1 VGEFTGKAKY
11 LYLSIHIFTLA
22 ILTMKIKSLGIL
34 CCCLAFYN
42 LSLFA
47 QKTIVKDS
55 NISAM
60 LNEVSPTNLEA
71 IVKKLVSFHTRHTLS
86 DTLSKTTGI
95 GAARTWIKSE
105 FEKYGASS
113 GGRLQVSYDTFTQ
126 PADGRRITAPVV
138 LKNVMAVLPGT
149 DPNDKRM
156 LMVSGHYDSR
166 VTDVMNIKDFA
177 PGANDDASG
186 VAVVMEMCR
195 ILSKRKF
202 NTTIVFVAMVGE
214 EQGLYGATNLAKRAK
229 EEGWNVHLLMNNDIV
244 GNSYGMETDIKDNK
258 SVRIFSEGVPLGETP
273 AQAAARTS
281 AGTEN
286 DGKARQAARYI
297 KEVAERYV
305 DQLEVKLIYRRDRY
319 LRGGDHT
326 PFSLQ
331 GFTAV
336 RITEMNEDF
345 NRQHQDV
352 RTENGFK
359 FGDLPEYVDYNYL
372 QKVTRM
378 NLAAMTNLALSCQEP
393 ENVIVQTSGL
403 TNKTS
408 LKWEAP
414 KGKAPAGYYVLMR
427 ETSSPFW
434 EQKIFVKEN
443 SATLAYSKDNY
454 YFGVQSVDEQG
465 HESLVVIPKPG
476 R

>member
-1 VGEFTGKAKY
+1 MINSKFTYIFVFLSFFTGYK
-11 LYLSIHIFTLA
+11 
-22 ILTMKIKSLGIL
+22 
-34 CCCLAFYN
+34 
-42 LSLFA
+42 LFA
-47 QKTIVKDS
+47 QKTEVKDS
-55 NISAM
+55 NISNM
-60 LNEVSPTNLEA
+60 LSEVSPTNLETV
-71 IVKKLVSFHTRHTLS
+71 IRKLVSFQTRHTLS

-113 GGRLQVSYDTFTQ
+113 GGRLQVSFDTFTQ

-138 LKNVMAVLPGT
+138 LKNVIAVLPGT

-156 LMVSGHYDSR
+156 LMLSGHYDSR

-186 VAVVMEMCR
+186 VAAVMEMCR
-195 ILSKRKF
+195 IMSKQKF
-202 NTTIVFVAMVGE
+202 SATIVFVAMVGE

-244 GNSYGMETDIKDNK
+244 GNSYGMETDLKDNK
-258 SVRIFSEGVPLGETP
+258 SVRVFSEGVPPGETP
-273 AQAAARTS
+273 AQAAARLS

-286 DGKARQAARYI
+286 EGKARQAARYI

-326 PFSLQ
+326 PFSTA

-359 FGDLPEYVDYNYL
+359 FGDLPEYVDYTYL

-378 NLAAMTNLALSCQEP
+378 NLSVMANLAWSCQEP
-393 ENVIVQTSGL
+393 ENVVVQTSGL
-403 TNKTS
+403 TNKTA

-427 ETSSPFW
+427 ETSSAMW
-434 EQKIFVKEN
+434 ERKFFVKET
-443 SATLAYSKDNY
+443 SASLAYSKDNY
-454 YFGVQSVDEQG
+454 FFGVQSVDEAG
-465 HESLVVIPKPG
+465 HESLVIIPKPG

>member
-1 VGEFTGKAKY
+1 MRNY
-11 LYLSIHIFTLA
+11 LLLLLFCLSFGLPKSSFSQ
-22 ILTMKIKSLGIL
+22 KIE
-34 CCCLAFYN
+34 
-42 LSLFA
+42 
-47 QKTIVKDS
+47 VKDPE
-55 NISAM
+55 ITTM
-60 LNEVSPTNLEA
+60 LNEVSAANLEA
-71 IVKKLVSFHTRHTLS
+71 LVRKMVSFHTRHTLS
-86 DTLSKTTGI
+86 DTLSKTKGI

-105 FEKYGASS
+105 FEKYSAES

-126 PADGRRITAPVV
+126 PADGRRIKEAAV
-138 LKNVMAVLPGT
+138 LKNVMAILPGT
-149 DPNDKRM
+149 DPSDKRM

-166 VTDVMNIKDFA
+166 VTDVMNVKDFA

-186 VAVVMEMCR
+186 VAAVMEMAR
-195 ILSKRKF
+195 VMSKYKF
-202 NTTIVFVAMVGE
+202 SSTLVFVAFVGE
-214 EQGLYGATNLAKRAK
+214 EQGLYGAANLAKRAK

-258 SVRIFSEGVPLGETP
+258 SVRVFSEGVAANETKE
-273 AQAAARTS
+273 QAAARQS

-326 PFSLQ
+326 PFSQQ
-331 GFTAV
+331 GFAAV
-336 RITEMNEDF
+336 RLTEMNEDF

-359 FGDLPEYVDYNYL
+359 FGDLPEYVDYTYL

-378 NLAAMTNLALSCQEP
+378 NMAVMANLGLATQEP
-393 ENVIVQTSGL
+393 ENVVVLTSGL
-403 TNKTS
+403 TNKTT
-408 LKWEAP
+408 LKWDAP
-414 KGKAPAGYYVLMR
+414 KGKSPYGYYVLMR
-427 ETSSPFW
+427 ETTSPFW
-434 EQKIFVKEN
+434 ERKFFVKEN
-443 SATLAYSKDNY
+443 QATLNYSKDNY
-454 YFGVQSVDEQG
+454 FFAVQSVDEKG
-465 HESLVVIPKPG
+465 HESLMVVPKPG

>member
-1 VGEFTGKAKY
+1 MIKRKFTTV
-11 LYLSIHIFTLA
+11 LFFS
-22 ILTMKIKSLGIL
+22 SLFLG
-34 CCCLAFYN
+34 FN
-42 LSLFA
+42 LFA
-47 QKTIVKDS
+47 QKTEVKDS
-55 NISAM
+55 NISTM
-60 LNEVSPTNLEA
+60 LSEVSATNLEA
-71 IVKKLVSFHTRHTLS
+71 VIRKLVSFQTRHTLS

-113 GGRLQVSYDTFTQ
+113 GGRLQVSYDTFMQ
-126 PADGRRITAPVV
+126 PADGRRITAPVI
-138 LKNVMAVLPGT
+138 LKNVIAILPGT
-149 DPNDKRM
+149 DPSDKRM
-156 LMVSGHYDSR
+156 LMLSGHYDSR
-166 VTDVMNIKDFA
+166 VTNVMNIKDFA

-186 VAVVMEMCR
+186 VAAVMEMCR
-195 ILSKRKF
+195 IMSKQKF
-202 NTTIVFVAMVGE
+202 SATLVFVAMVGE

-244 GNSYGMETDIKDNK
+244 GNSYGMETDLKDNK
-258 SVRIFSEGVPLGETP
+258 SVRVFSEGGATG
-273 AQAAARTS
+273 A
-281 AGTEN
+281 EN
-286 DGKARQAARYI
+286 DGQARQAARYI

-305 DQLEVKLIYRRDRY
+305 DQLDVKLIYRRDRY

-326 PFSLQ
+326 PFSSA

-359 FGDLPEYVDYNYL
+359 FGDLPEYVDYTYL

-378 NLAAMTNLALSCQEP
+378 NLSVMANLAWSCQEP
-393 ENVIVQTSGL
+393 ENVVVQTSGL
-403 TNKTS
+403 TNKTA

-414 KGKAPAGYYVLMR
+414 KGKTPAGYYVLMR
-427 ETSSPFW
+427 ETSSAVW
-434 EQKIFVKEN
+434 ERKFFVKET
-443 SATLAYSKDNY
+443 SATLGYSKDNY
-454 YFGVQSVDEQG
+454 FFGVQSVDEAG
-465 HESLVVIPKPG
+465 HESLVIIPKPG

>member
-1 VGEFTGKAKY
+1 MKY
-11 LYLSIHIFTLA
+11 LKISLLFFTIIF
-22 ILTMKIKSLGIL
+22 S
-34 CCCLAFYN
+34 N
-42 LSLFA
+42 QLFA
-47 QKTIVKDS
+47 QQTVTKDP
-55 NISAM
+55 NITGFV
-60 LNEVSPTNLEA
+60 NEVAAANLEVL
-71 IVKKLVSFHTRHTLS
+71 VKKLVSFQTRHTLS

-95 GAARTWIKSE
+95 GAARNWIKSE
-105 FEKYGASS
+105 FEKYGKAS
-113 GGRLQVSYDTFTQ
+113 GGRLQVSFDTFTQ
-126 PADGRRITAPVV
+126 AADGRRITAPVI
-138 LKNVMAVLPGT
+138 LKNVMAILPGT
-149 DPNDKRM
+149 DPSDKRM

-166 VTDVMNIKDFA
+166 VTDVMNAKDFS

-186 VAVVMEMCR
+186 VAAMMEMCR
-195 ILSKRKF
+195 IMSKQQF
-202 NTTIVFVAMVGE
+202 NCTIVFVAMVGE

-258 SVRIFSEGVPLGETP
+258 SVRVFSEGVSPLETP
-273 AQAAARTS
+273 AQVAARQS
-281 AGTEN
+281 AGTDN

-305 DQLEVKLIYRRDRY
+305 DQLEVKLIYRRDRF

-326 PFSLQ
+326 PFSQQ
-331 GFTAV
+331 GFAAV

-359 FGDLPEYVDYNYL
+359 YGDLPEYVDYNYL

-378 NLAAMTNLALSCQEP
+378 NLAVMANLASATQEP
-393 ENVIVQTSGL
+393 ENVTVITSGL
-403 TNKTS
+403 TNKTA

-414 KGKAPAGYYVLMR
+414 KGKKPAGYYVLMR
-427 ETSSPFW
+427 ETASPFW
-434 EQKIFVKEN
+434 EKKFFVKETM
-443 SATLAYSKDNY
+443 ATIDYSKDNF
-454 YFGVQSVDEQG
+454 YFGVQSVDENG
-465 HESLVVIPKPG
+465 HESLVITPKPG

>member
-1 VGEFTGKAKY
+1 MKY
-11 LYLSIHIFTLA
+11 LGHSLLFLIFITSQLNA
-22 ILTMKIKSLGIL
+22 QQTVSRDINISSQVAEVSET
-34 CCCLAFYN
+34 N
-42 LSLFA
+42 L
-47 QKTIVKDS
+47 KTIV
-55 NISAM
+55 N
-60 LNEVSPTNLEA
+60 
-71 IVKKLVSFHTRHTLS
+71 KLVSFQTRHTLS

-95 GAARTWIKSE
+95 GAARNWIKAE
-105 FEKYGASS
+105 FEKYSKES
-113 GGRLQVSYDTFTQ
+113 GNRLQVSFDTFTQ
-126 PADGRRITAPVV
+126 AADGRRITAPVI
-138 LKNVMAVLPGT
+138 LKNVMAILPGT

-156 LMVSGHYDSR
+156 LMLSGHYDSR
-166 VTDVMNIKDFA
+166 VTDVMNAKDFA

-186 VAVVMEMCR
+186 VAAVMEMAR
-195 ILSKRKF
+195 IMSKQKF
-202 NTTIVFVAMVGE
+202 NCTIVFVAMVGE

-258 SVRIFSEGVPLGETP
+258 SVRVFSEGVSPLETP
-273 AQAAARTS
+273 AQVAARQS
-281 AGTEN
+281 AGTDN

-305 DQLEVKLIYRRDRY
+305 DQLDVKLIYRRDRF

-326 PFSLQ
+326 PFSQQ
-331 GFTAV
+331 GFAAV

-345 NRQHQDV
+345 NRQHQDI

-378 NLAAMTNLALSCQEP
+378 NLAVMANLAWSAQEP
-393 ENVIVQTSGL
+393 ENVVVLTSGL
-403 TNKTS
+403 TNKTA
-408 LKWEAP
+408 LRWEAP
-414 KGKAPAGYYVLMR
+414 KGKTPAGYYILMR

-434 EQKIFVKEN
+434 EKKIFVKET
-443 SATLAYSKDNY
+443 SASIAYSKDNY
-454 YFGVQSVDEQG
+454 YFGVQSVDDNG
-465 HESLVVIPKPG
+465 HESLVVTPRPG

>member
-1 VGEFTGKAKY
+1 
-11 LYLSIHIFTLA
+11 
-22 ILTMKIKSLGIL
+22 MKFKSLG
-34 CCCLAFYN
+34 
-42 LSLFA
+42 LSLI
-47 QKTIVKDS
+47 IVFLLSGKLFSQQTVKRDP
-55 NISAM
+55 NISE
-60 LNEVSPTNLEA
+60 LVNEVSASNLEQL
-71 IVKKLVSFHTRHTLS
+71 IKKLVSFQTRHTLS

-95 GAARTWIKSE
+95 GAARSWIKSE
-105 FEKYGASS
+105 FEKYGQASN
-113 GGRLQVSYDTFTQ
+113 GRLQVSYDTFTQ
-126 PADGRRITAPVV
+126 AADGRRITSPVV
-138 LKNVMAVLPGT
+138 LKNVIAILPGT
-149 DPNDKRM
+149 DPADKRM
-156 LMVSGHYDSR
+156 LLVSGHYDSR

-186 VAVVMEMCR
+186 TAAILEMCR
-195 ILSKRKF
+195 VLSKQKF
-202 NTTIVFVAMVGE
+202 SCTLVFVAMVGE

-244 GNSYGMETDIKDNK
+244 GNSYGMETDLKDNK
-258 SVRIFSEGVPLGETP
+258 SVRVFSEGVSASETP
-273 AQAAARTS
+273 AQAAARQS

-326 PFSLQ
+326 PFSQQ
-331 GFTAV
+331 GFAAV

-359 FGDLPEYVDYNYL
+359 YGDLPEYVDYNYL

-378 NLAAMTNLALSCQEP
+378 NLSVMANLGLSTQEP
-393 ENVIVQTSGL
+393 ENVVVLTAGL
-403 TNKTS
+403 TNKTA

-427 ETSSPFW
+427 ETTSPFW
-434 EQKIFVKEN
+434 EKKFFVKEN
-443 SATLAYSKDNY
+443 SATLPYSKDNY
-454 YFGVQSVDEQG
+454 FFGVQSVDENG
-465 HESLVVIPKPG
+465 HESLVVIPRSG

>member
-1 VGEFTGKAKY
+1 MKRIKY
-11 LYLSIHIFTLA
+11 FLLLVFFVSFSEIALY
-22 ILTMKIKSLGIL
+22 
-34 CCCLAFYN
+34 
-42 LSLFA
+42 A
-47 QKTIVKDS
+47 QRTEVRDA

-60 LNEVSPTNLEA
+60 VTEVSANNLA
-71 IVKKLVSFHTRHTLS
+71 QLVKKLVSFQTRHTLS

-105 FEKYGASS
+105 FEKYGLAS

-138 LKNVMAVLPGT
+138 LKNVMAILPGT

-166 VTDVMNIKDFA
+166 ITDVMNIKDFS

-186 VAVVMEMCR
+186 TAAVMEMCR
-195 ILSKRKF
+195 IMSKQKF
-202 NTTIVFVAMVGE
+202 SCTIVFVAMVGE

-229 EEGWNVHLLMNNDIV
+229 EEGWNLNLLMNNDIV

-258 SVRIFSEGVPLGETP
+258 SVRVFSEGVSPVETP
-273 AQAAARTS
+273 AQAAARQS
-281 AGTEN
+281 AGTDN

-305 DQLEVKLIYRRDRY
+305 DQLDVKLIYRRDRF

-326 PFSLQ
+326 PFSQQ
-331 GFTAV
+331 GFAAV

-372 QKVTRM
+372 QKVTRL
-378 NLAAMTNLALSCQEP
+378 NLSVMANLGLSTQEP
-393 ENVIVQTSGL
+393 ENVVVLTAGL
-403 TNKTS
+403 TNKTT
-408 LKWEAP
+408 LKWDAP
-414 KGKAPAGYYVLMR
+414 KGKMPVGYYVLMR
-427 ETSSPFW
+427 ETTSPFW
-434 EQKIFVKEN
+434 EKKIFVKET

-454 YFGVQSVDEQG
+454 YFGVQSVDENG
-465 HESLVVIPKPG
+465 HESLVITPRAG

>member
-1 VGEFTGKAKY
+1 MKYLGYSLLFLFFITNQLNAQQTISRDVNISNQVGEVSEA
-11 LYLSIHIFTLA
+11 
-22 ILTMKIKSLGIL
+22 
-34 CCCLAFYN
+34 N
-42 LSLFA
+42 L
-47 QKTIVKDS
+47 KTIV
-55 NISAM
+55 N
-60 LNEVSPTNLEA
+60 
-71 IVKKLVSFHTRHTLS
+71 KLVSFQTRHTLS

-95 GAARTWIKSE
+95 GAARNWIKSE
-105 FEKYGASS
+105 FEKYSKES
-113 GGRLQVSYDTFTQ
+113 GNRLQVSFDTFTQ
-126 PADGRRITAPVV
+126 AADGRRITTPVV
-138 LKNVMAVLPGT
+138 LKNVMAILPGT

-156 LMVSGHYDSR
+156 LMLSGHYDSR
-166 VTDVMNIKDFA
+166 VTDVMNAKDFA

-186 VAVVMEMCR
+186 VAAVMEMAR
-195 ILSKRKF
+195 IMSKQKF
-202 NTTIVFVAMVGE
+202 NCTIVFVAMVGE

-229 EEGWNVHLLMNNDIV
+229 AEGWNVHLLMNNDIV

-258 SVRIFSEGVPLGETP
+258 SVRVFSEGVSPLETP
-273 AQAAARTS
+273 AQVAARQS
-281 AGTEN
+281 AGTDN

-305 DQLEVKLIYRRDRY
+305 DQLDVKLIYRRDRF

-326 PFSLQ
+326 PFSQQ
-331 GFTAV
+331 GFAAV

-345 NRQHQDV
+345 NRQHQDI

-378 NLAAMTNLALSCQEP
+378 NLAVMANLAWSAQEP
-393 ENVIVQTSGL
+393 ENVVVLTSGL
-403 TNKTS
+403 TNKTA

-414 KGKAPAGYYVLMR
+414 KGKSPAGYYVLMR

-434 EQKIFVKEN
+434 EKKIFVKET
-443 SATLAYSKDNY
+443 SASMAYSKDNY
-454 YFGVQSVDEQG
+454 YFGVQSVDENG
-465 HESLVVIPKPG
+465 HESLVVTPRPG